1 MSQDS
6 GCDGNSNSKPESH
19 TNFAQCPP
27 TPALLDNISSDVA
40 TDKQQSYGGAD
51 ISWPNL
57 LPINV
62 GDKYD
67 PKTST
72 KLFLVLPGSY
82 MDKTTYRSS
91 FQGMGADTKS
101 NPPDLTCPNGTPLDK
116 DYDFP
121 RILNTINMNACYK
134 HNLTTNLYGK
144 QASYNLMEGTLEYL
158 AKYPANTGYVTP
170 GNDINFNIATPNMF
184 QFYFSA
190 SLPVSVYDGIVDGE
204 STTAQMSSKCSV
216 QPFVTDCQVGAT
228 NLINNLKHADFNSNK
243 KVDETSL
250 FLELQGVTNGT
261 SLGSDVCSF
270 GSRSESTDESCDIGG
285 MDLSTCVEQGDWVNM
300 SLYAHMRDG
309 YQRIP
314 GRTTNDVGATCNLAT
329 NTDPNHKEWSAG
341 CQSGLYFEGRLEL
354 GLEMTNSKINAIQF
368 PVSHTCTDESSKA
381 NAHYL
386 IDMQDS
392 DTVRSMFYTL
402 TNNDT
407 TNNLYFA
414 ESYLDNGKKMVKSFN
429 IRGRFPGCL
438 TATDA
443 NPNTESSYLI
453 SKAGDYLNVGAT
465 LGSNTDSFT
474 WIPAMDL
481 KGDGNTYATQKA
493 YEPTKGPIWD
503 SSDKDLANWPDTNTL
518 RSNVPDIVVRI
529 IFYNPAI
536 FDPTKNLD
544 NLPVLTQDAITNARS
559 TMLQVFQQNTPNL
572 STDVQCNQL
581 FMKAFERGVA
591 FIEFITTIVYSLIYQ
606 YNLDGAAMQTQ
617 FFDVSYNVYMPKGK
631 NYTVTDFTRHIYN
644 RMSNLTIND
653 KAAKPTLLS
662 NQEDDRLIQEE
673 FDSWVNETLTNTHN
687 YLHYPSFCQP
697 SSCNPPV
704 SPCPS
709 SSSDSTLYI
718 EIHMHPMMHA
728 NMQTNNQ
735 NNLDTAMEIYLNN
748 FFQDLTNQ
756 ITGGAT
762 IIQNTKSYGV
772 LGNVSVQKDETAY
785 EGPSAQPMKVACTQ
799 QIDTLDLTD
808 PSTKQTYS
816 ISYRYRAQV
825 TQISVGGL
833 IYLLQHNDTFKID
846 LNQIPTRNNPSLP
859 IFMTGYYDSCLK
871 QTPISQECV
880 DMLCNDKSCAC
891 DFSVVVGIQKT
902 LNPQSDKYMNN
913 SNGPCA
919 CLAPFSY
926 PKLSSGGRA
935 LNPVGLCFSKACEA
949 IQIPNKDPSF
959 CEMEACS
966 ELTQSI
972 HENNKNE
979 NTWYDVFSDK
989 GVGIDL
995 NKLNNTCHTK
1005 YALGVAPARLEV
1017 NWYILGGTVCMAMA
1031 APLALALDRFGM
1043 RQRRAKW
1050 AYWFWLGII
1059 GFMLALSG
1067 LLFYMLSGVYK
1078 CDSLLYTN
1086 TEQAMCMDRLTQS
1099 IPLTREACDPHLPL
1113 FCQCTGAGDACTN
1126 YVDKDDT
1133 YQAQCMIDGVCAIC
1147 PNDARKI
1154 DVMGTK
1160 NDRKTVPTT
1169 WAFLAIG
1176 AWCLVAGLVCTTLGS
1191 YFRNLGMTMTQRVG
1205 ILIMVGIALALMG
1218 FGGLIAGMNHTQSST
1233 LKINVDA
1240 QRHASTSTTD
1250 PCD

>member
-6 GCDGNSNSKPESH
+6 GCDNEIKSNPDSP
-19 TNFAQCPP
+19 TNFATCPS
-27 TPALLDNISSDVA
+27 TPAVLDISSDVA
-40 TDKQQSYGGAD
+40 SDKQQSYGGAD

-72 KLFLVLPGSY
+72 KLFLVLPGSF

-101 NPPDLTCPNGTPLDK
+101 TPPTLVCPSGKPLDDK
-116 DYDFP
+116 YAFP
-121 RILNTINMNACYK
+121 VMKNDIYIHSCMHYQTI
-134 HNLTTNLYGK
+134 TTYSSQERN
-144 QASYNLMEGTLEYL
+144 YNLMTGSLEYK
-158 AKYPANTGYVTP
+158 AKYPAKKGYTTP
-170 GNDINFNIATPNMF
+170 GNDTKFNIDSSNMF

-190 SLPVSVYDGIVDGE
+190 SLPVSVYDGIVIGN
-204 STTAQMSSKCSV
+204 STSGQMSSNCTV
-216 QPFVTDCQVGAT
+216 QPLVTDCQVGAT
-228 NLINNLKHADFNSNK
+228 TLTPNLKGADFPTGTTVNE
-243 KVDETSL
+243 DSL
-250 FLELQGVTNGT
+250 FLELQGVTGGT
-261 SLGSDVCSF
+261 AIAVNDVCHGRNDQMS
-270 GSRSESTDESCDIGG
+270 STCEIGTLN
-285 MDLSTCVEQGDWVNM
+285 LSTCVEQEDWINM
-300 SLYAHMRDG
+300 SLYAHMRDD

-314 GRTTNDVGATCNLAT
+314 GRDGDLTCNLAT

-341 CQSGLYFEGRLEL
+341 CQNGFFQGRLEL
-354 GLEMTNSKINAIQF
+354 GLQMSNSKINAIQF
-368 PVSHTCTDESSKA
+368 PVGRTCTDESSKA

-386 IDMQDS
+386 IDMQDK

-402 TNNDT
+402 TNKDT

-414 ESYLDNGKKMVKSFN
+414 ESYMDNGTKMVKSFN
-429 IRGRFPGCL
+429 IRGRLPGCL
-438 TATDA
+438 SSQDA
-443 NPNTESSYLI
+443 NPKTESPYLI
-453 SKAGDYLNVGAT
+453 SKATDYINVGAT
-465 LGSNTDSFT
+465 LGSNADSFT
-474 WIPAMDL
+474 WIPSMDL
-481 KGDGNTYATQKA
+481 KGDGNTYATQKP
-493 YEPTKGPIWD
+493 YDPTNGSIWD
-503 SSDKDLANWPDTNTL
+503 SSDKDLANWPDTQAL

-544 NLPVLTQDAITNARS
+544 NLPVLTQDAIINARS

-572 STDVQCNQL
+572 GSDVKCNQL
-581 FMKAFERGVA
+581 FLKAFERGVA

-606 YNLDGAAMQTQ
+606 YNLDGAAMQAQ
-617 FFDVSYNVYMPKGK
+617 FFEVSYHVYMPKGK

-644 RMSNLTIND
+644 RMSNLKIND

-704 SPCPS
+704 SPCTS
-709 SSSDSTLYI
+709 SYSDSTLYI

-735 NNLDTAMEIYLNN
+735 KSLDTVMEIYLNN

-756 ITGGAT
+756 IVGGAT
-762 IIQNTKSYGV
+762 IIKNTKSYGV
-772 LGNVSVQKDETAY
+772 LGNVSVQKDDTPY
-785 EGPSAQPMKVACTQ
+785 EGPSAQPMRVACTQ

-846 LNQIPTRNNPSLP
+846 LNRIPTRNNPSLP

-880 DMLCNDKSCAC
+880 DLLCNEQMCAC
-891 DFSVVVGIQKT
+891 DFSVVVGMQKT

-926 PKLSSGGRA
+926 PKMSSGRRA
-935 LNPVGLCFSKACEA
+935 LNPVGLCFSKACDA
-949 IQIPNKDPSF
+949 IKMPSKDPSF

-966 ELTQSI
+966 ELAQSI

-995 NKLNNTCHTK
+995 NKLNNTCHTN

-1017 NWYILGGTVCMAMA
+1017 NWYILGGALCMAMA

-1043 RQRRAKW
+1043 RQRRSKW
-1050 AYWFWLGII
+1050 AYWFWFGII
-1059 GFMLALSG
+1059 VLMLMVSG

-1086 TEQAMCMDRLTQS
+1086 IDQAMCYDRLTQS

-1126 YVDKDDT
+1126 YVDSNDT

-1154 DVMGTK
+1154 DVMDTK
-1160 NDRKTVPTT
+1160 DKRKTVPTT

-1176 AWCLVAGLVCTTLGS
+1176 AWCLVAGLVCVTLGS
-1191 YFRNLGMTMTQRVG
+1191 YFKNLGLTITQRVG

-1218 FGGLIAGMNHTQSST
+1218 FGALIAGMNHTQSSA
-1233 LKINVDA
+1233 LKIDTYA
-1240 QRHASTSTTD
+1240 QRHASNSPTD
-1250 PCD
+1250 PCK

>member
-6 GCDGNSNSKPESH
+6 GCDDGSNSNQNSP
-19 TNFAQCPP
+19 TNFATCPP
-27 TPALLDNISSDVA
+27 TPKVLDLGDGTVA
-40 TDKQQSYGGAD
+40 ADKQQSYGGAD

-62 GDKYD
+62 GDDYD

-101 NPPDLTCPNGTPLDK
+101 NPPTLVCPSGKPLDDQYAFPVIK
-116 DYDFP
+116 NDLFIRSCMTYHGTMDFRAKQNDYSL
-121 RILNTINMNACYK
+121 IS
-134 HNLTTNLYGK
+134 G
-144 QASYNLMEGTLEYL
+144 SLEYK
-158 AKYPANTGYVTP
+158 AKFPAEKGYTTP
-170 GNDINFNIATPNMF
+170 GNDTTFMIDTSNLF

-190 SLPVSVYDGIVDGE
+190 SLPVGVYDGIVTGE
-204 STTAQMSSKCSV
+204 ATSGQMSSDCTV
-216 QPFVTDCQVGAT
+216 DATMTDCQVGVT
-228 NLINNLKHADFNSNK
+228 NLVSNLKNADFPK
-243 KVDETSL
+243 GTTVDENSL
-250 FLELQGVTNGT
+250 FLELQGVTGGT
-261 SLGSDVCSF
+261 AISVSDACHGGNDQMSN
-270 GSRSESTDESCDIGG
+270 TCDING
-285 MDLSTCVEQGDWVNM
+285 MNLNTCVAQGDWTTM
-300 SLYAHMRDG
+300 SLFAHMRDG
-309 YQRIP
+309 YQRI
-314 GRTTNDVGATCNLAT
+314 GKQTQQTSCNGALQQDSSNQ
-329 NTDPNHKEWSAG
+329 TDYSAG
-341 CQSGLYFEGRLEL
+341 CSLSPWTPFVGRLE
-354 GLEMTNSKINAIQF
+354 MFTNISNRQTNFVQF
-368 PVSHTCTDESSKA
+368 PVSNTCTDESSKA

-392 DTVRSMFYTL
+392 ETVRSMFYTL

-414 ESYLDNGKKMVKSFN
+414 ESYMDDGKKLVKSFN

-438 TATDA
+438 SSDT
-443 NPNTESSYLI
+443 NPTKESPARI
-453 SKAGDYLNVGAT
+453 SKPTDYIKVGAT
-465 LGSNTDSFT
+465 LGSQTNSFT
-474 WIPAMDL
+474 WIPTMDL
-481 KGDGNTYATQKA
+481 KGDGYVDKQV
-493 YEPTKGPIWD
+493 YDPTKGPVWN
-503 SSDKDLANWPDTNTL
+503 SSDKDLANWPDTKAL
-518 RSNVPDIVVRI
+518 RNNIPDIVVRV

-536 FDPTKNLD
+536 FDPTKDLD
-544 NLPVLTQDAITNARS
+544 HLPVLTQDTITNARS

-572 STDVQCNQL
+572 GSDVRCNQL

-591 FIEFITTIVYSLIYQ
+591 FIEFITTIVYSLMYQ
-606 YNLDGAAMQTQ
+606 FNLDGAAMQAQ
-617 FFDVSYNVYMPKGK
+617 YFDVSYNVYMPKGK

-644 RMSNLTIND
+644 RMNNLTIND
-653 KAAKPTLLS
+653 KAAKPTLFS
-662 NQEDDRLIQEE
+662 DQEDGRLIQEE

-687 YLHYPSFCQP
+687 YLCYPSFCQA

-704 SPCPS
+704 SQPCTS

-735 NNLDTAMEIYLNN
+735 TNLDAAMEVYLNN
-748 FFQDLTNQ
+748 FFQDSTNQ
-756 ITGGAT
+756 IAGGAT
-762 IIQNTKSYGV
+762 IIDNTKSYGV
-772 LGNVSVQKDETAY
+772 LGNVSVQKDETPY
-785 EGPSAQPMKVACTQ
+785 EGPSAQPMRVACTQ
-799 QIDTLDLTD
+799 QVDTMSLVNSATD
-808 PSTKQTYS
+808 QTYH

-825 TQISVGGL
+825 TQLSVGGL
-833 IYLLQHNDTFKID
+833 LYLLQHNGTFKID

-859 IFMTGYYDSCLK
+859 IFMTGYYDSCLT
-871 QTPISQECV
+871 QNPITQECV
-880 DMLCNDKSCAC
+880 DMLCSDKSCAC

-926 PKLSSGGRA
+926 PKSSSGGRA

-949 IQIPNKDPSF
+949 IQMPNKDPSF
-959 CEMEACS
+959 CAMEACS
-966 ELTQSI
+966 KLTQSI

-1005 YALGVAPARLEV
+1005 YALGVAPAKLEV
-1017 NWYILGGTVCMAMA
+1017 NWYILGGALCMAMA

-1050 AYWFWLGII
+1050 AYWFWFGII
-1059 GFMLALSG
+1059 VFMLMVSG

-1086 TEQAMCMDRLTQS
+1086 TEQAMCYDRLTKS
-1099 IPLTREACDPHLPL
+1099 IPLSREACDPHLPL

-1133 YQAQCMIDGVCAIC
+1133 YQAQCMIDGACAIC
-1147 PNDARKI
+1147 PNDARKL
-1154 DVMGTK
+1154 DVMDTK
-1160 NDRKTVPTT
+1160 NNRKYVPTT
-1169 WAFLAIG
+1169 WAFLAVG

-1191 YFRNLGMTMTQRVG
+1191 YFKNLGLTMTQRVG
-1205 ILIMVGIALALMG
+1205 ILTMVGIALALMG
-1218 FGGLIAGMNHTQSST
+1218 FGGLIAAMNHTQSST
-1233 LKINVDA
+1233 FKINVDS
-1240 QRHASTSTTD
+1240 QRQASTSPTD